1 MLQHQRKLFNCNI
14 KFLFLSHFH
23 DRLFFLDT
31 LSNPE
36 NSIIQV
42 IDMNGI
48 TISNQNFSN
57 LENGVMNISN
67 MTTGMYLLKC
77 IDGNNIQ
84 TIKFVKE

>member
-1 MLQHQRKLFNCNI
+1 MLQHQRKLFNSNVKI
-14 KFLFLSHFH
+14 LFHSHFL

-42 IDMNGI
+42 MYLNGR
-48 TISNQNFSN
+48 TISSQNFSN

-67 MTTGMYLLKC
+67 MTSGMYLLKC

-84 TIKFVKE
+84 TTKFVKE

>member
-1 MLQHQRKLFNCNI
+1 MFKHQRKLSNSNI

-31 LSNPE
+31 HSNPE

-42 IDMNGI
+42 MDMNGRS
-48 TISNQNFSN
+48 ISSHNFSN
-57 LENGVMNISN
+57 LENGVMNIST
-67 MTTGMYLLKC
+67 MTTGMYILKC